1 MLLELDE
8 VYTTRGANTD
18 QGSVAL
24 FTSSPWQRFCYLLLR
39 NNLAHSLSFI
49 NYLHI
54 CLLGL
59 QSDRIRH
66 RRMANAADT
75 VFLPPPS
82 GLTTGIAILII
93 G

>member
-8 VYTTRGANTD
+8 GYTTRGANTD
-18 QGSVAL
+18 LQSVAL
-24 FTSSPWQRFCYLLLR
+24 FTSSPWQRLCYLLLR

-82 GLTTGIAILII
+82 YLTTGRAGIII